1 MVRRVT
7 PKQPLSWPTTPVA
20 HGPVVL
26 REFSAADLPMVKEM
40 SADPYVPLIGT
51 LPPNASTQE
60 ALAYID
66 RQRGR
71 LAEGIG
77 FSFVIA
83 EAGTGRGVGGI
94 GLWLAGLDQ
103 GRATAGYSVMPSAR
117 GLGLAAAAL
126 TALTA
131 FAWSIQD
138 LHRIELYIEPWN
150 TGSVRTAE
158 RAGFEREGLL
168 RSHQEIGGRRRD
180 MLLYATIRGDS
191 SSSGPTIRPS
201 GVLRTARLPGTS
213 AVSAAGTPPTIA
225 APTSVGVNPIDAD
238 SGPATR

>member
-1 MVRRVT
+1 MT
-7 PKQPLSWPTTPVA
+7 DSQSLSWPPSLVA
-20 HGPVVL
+20 YGPVVL
-26 REFSAADLPMVKEM
+26 REFSAADLPMVQEM

-51 LPPNASTQE
+51 LPPTASPQE

-71 LAEGIG
+71 LAEGAG

-103 GRATAGYSVMPSAR
+103 GRATAGYSVIPSAR
-117 GLGLAAAAL
+117 RRGLAAAAL
-126 TALTA
+126 TALTS
-131 FAWSIQD
+131 FAWTIPQ

-150 TGSVRTAE
+150 VGSVRTAE

-180 MLLYATIRGDS
+180 MLLYATIREG
-191 SSSGPTIRPS
+191 
-201 GVLRTARLPGTS
+201 S
-213 AVSAAGTPPTIA
+213 AELG
-225 APTSVGVNPIDAD
+225 
-238 SGPATR
+238 R